1 MNANRRLR
9 LDANLRIDDVVAQ
22 LRTRYPRIS
31 KAAVSMAENSDATGI
46 TYSQSAARDFRAVVG
61 CTRDNRRCPIRIQC
75 RLTEADRDEFNR
87 ARVIMGHDTVDEAVK
102 CALHWYIR
110 TANKIA
116 AANSA
121 TVRDGT
127 GKCPVTSITSKE
139 AVVNVQ
145 A

>member
-22 LRTRYPRIS
+22 LRARYPRIS

-46 TYSQSAARDFRAVVG
+46 TYTQSAARDFRAVVG

-75 RLTEADRDEFNR
+75 RLTEADRDEFNA
-87 ARVIMGHDTVDEAVK
+87 AREIMGHDTVNDAVI
-102 CALHWYIR
+102 CAIHWYIR
-110 TANKIA
+110 TAKKVA
-116 AANSA
+116 AADPGTA
-121 TVRDGT
+121 RDGT
-127 GKCPVTSITSKE
+127 GKYPIPSISRE
-139 AVVNVQ
+139 GGVVNDP

>member
-87 ARVIMGHDTVDEAVK
+87 ARVIMGH
-102 CALHWYIR
+102 
-110 TANKIA
+110 
-116 AANSA
+116 A
-121 TVRDGT
+121 TVN
-127 GKCPVTSITSKE
+127 E
-139 AVVNVQ
+139 AVVFAIKLYIQ
-145 A
+145 YAESHEREMTQCT

>member
-46 TYSQSAARDFRAVVG
+46 TYTQSAARDFRAVVG

-75 RLTEADRDEFNR
+75 RLTEADRDEFNA
-87 ARVIMGHDTVDEAVK
+87 AREIMGHGTVNDAVI
-102 CALHWYIR
+102 CAIHWYIR
-110 TANKIA
+110 TAKKVA
-116 AANSA
+116 AAGPA
-121 TVRDGT
+121 TAYDG
-127 GKCPVTSITSKE
+127 KRKYPMPSISHE
-139 AVVNVQ
+139 GSVVNG
-145 A
+145 

>member
-22 LRTRYPRIS
+22 LRARYPRIS

-46 TYSQSAARDFRAVVG
+46 TYTQSAARDFRAVVG

-110 TANKIA
+110 TAKKVA
-116 AANSA
+116 AAGPGTA
-121 TVRDGT
+121 HDG
-127 GKCPVTSITSKE
+127 KRKYPIPSISHE
-139 AVVNVQ
+139 GSVVNG
-145 A
+145 

>member
-46 TYSQSAARDFRAVVG
+46 TYTQSAARDFRAVVG

-75 RLTEADRDEFNR
+75 RLTESDRDEFNA
-87 ARVIMGHDTVDEAVK
+87 AREIMGHDTVNDAVI
-102 CALHWYIR
+102 CAIRWYIR
-110 TANKIA
+110 TAKKVA
-116 AANSA
+116 AAGPA
-121 TVRDGT
+121 TAYDG
-127 GKCPVTSITSKE
+127 KRKYPMPSISHE
-139 AVVNVQ
+139 GSVVNG
-145 A
+145 

>member
-22 LRTRYPRIS
+22 LRARYPRIS

-46 TYSQSAARDFRAVVG
+46 TYTQSAARDFRAVVG

-75 RLTEADRDEFNR
+75 RLTEADRDEFNA
-87 ARVIMGHDTVDEAVK
+87 AREIMGHDTVNDAVI
-102 CALHWYIR
+102 CAIHWYIR
-110 TANKIA
+110 TAKKVA
-116 AANSA
+116 AAGPA
-121 TVRDGT
+121 TTRDG
-127 GKCPVTSITSKE
+127 KNEYLISSISYE
-139 AVVNVQ
+139 GSVVNGQ

>member
-46 TYSQSAARDFRAVVG
+46 TYTQSAARDFRAVVG

-87 ARVIMGHDTVDEAVK
+87 ARVIMGHAAV
-102 CALHWYIR
+102 
-110 TANKIA
+110 N
-116 AANSA
+116 
-121 TVRDGT
+121 
-127 GKCPVTSITSKE
+127 E
-139 AVVNVQ
+139 AVVFAIKLYIQ
-145 A
+145 YAESHEREMTQCT

>member
-87 ARVIMGHDTVDEAVK
+87 ARVIMGH
-102 CALHWYIR
+102 
-110 TANKIA
+110 
-116 AANSA
+116 A
-121 TVRDGT
+121 TVN
-127 GKCPVTSITSKE
+127 E
-139 AVVNVQ
+139 AVVFAIKLYIQ
-145 A
+145 HAESHEREMTQCT